1 MKKSAIILS
10 LLLFQLQTILSQVST
25 MEFGSISQTE
35 IDMATYQPDPQAEA
49 VVLFDLGDSRFID
62 VPTGYDIQF
71 IRTRRI
77 KILSKA
83 GIRYSEVS
91 IPIFHRDNQYE
102 TVPSIEAFS
111 YNFNNGK
118 LEKIPLDQST
128 IYEEK
133 INNSWRVKKFVFPD
147 VRQGTIIEYKYIL
160 ETPFQFNLPGWKFQD
175 RIPTI
180 YSKYTVR
187 MIPFYEYI
195 FIAQGIN
202 KFDSQ
207 ESHADPQK
215 RHFGAVAEIYG
226 SNLGSGV
233 VFQDL
238 VHTYVM
244 KNVPAFRDESHITS
258 VSDYIM
264 KIDFQESKF
273 YSPEGGSV
281 EVISTWPLLIKDLL
295 KADDFGKYI
304 SSSERQAKNIIEKEL
319 MLTDKSAVEKCQTII
334 NYVKSKYAWD
344 GFSAKFTIKSPKDLI
359 NKKTGNTAEIN
370 LFMTG
375 LLHAAGINASPV
387 LLSTRDNGKIK
398 IDYPFLDFFNY
409 VVVLVSLDN
418 KTFLAD
424 GTDSFTR
431 YDRIPPKCI
440 NEKGLII
447 SNEGEKWIPLDLQYN
462 SIDQKTIT
470 INIEPEAAKMDVS
483 LVVQAAEYDS
493 YMYKK
498 SFSNDTVELKKYFS
512 KSGINQISN
521 LQTLNYGKASLPY
534 TISCQGISEAER
546 LDNKIIIS
554 PFLKFIPET
563 NRLTQPT
570 RNYPVDFNYASTSGF
585 KVNVNIPAGYK
596 VLSSPETQIIDNDLV
611 NISIEYNIVDG
622 MIYING
628 SYTYKKAVYQPAE
641 YSRLKSFIDIIVKEF
656 NEPLVFEK
664 V

>member
-1 MKKSAIILS
+1 
-10 LLLFQLQTILSQVST
+10 
-25 MEFGSISQTE
+25 
-35 IDMATYQPDPQAEA
+35 
-49 VVLFDLGDSRFID
+49 
-62 VPTGYDIQF
+62 
-71 IRTRRI
+71 
-77 KILSKA
+77 
-83 GIRYSEVS
+83 
-91 IPIFHRDNQYE
+91 
-102 TVPSIEAFS
+102 
-111 YNFNNGK
+111 
-118 LEKIPLDQST
+118 
-128 IYEEK
+128 
-133 INNSWRVKKFVFPD
+133 
-147 VRQGTIIEYKYIL
+147 
-160 ETPFQFNLPGWKFQD
+160 
-175 RIPTI
+175 
-180 YSKYTVR
+180 
-187 MIPFYEYI
+187 
-195 FIAQGIN
+195 
-202 KFDSQ
+202 
-207 ESHADPQK
+207 
-215 RHFGAVAEIYG
+215 
-226 SNLGSGV
+226 
-233 VFQDL
+233 
-238 VHTYVM
+238 
-244 KNVPAFRDESHITS
+244 
-258 VSDYIM
+258 
-264 KIDFQESKF
+264 
-273 YSPEGGSV
+273 
-281 EVISTWPLLIKDLL
+281 
-295 KADDFGKYI
+295 
-304 SSSERQAKNIIEKEL
+304 
-319 MLTDKSAVEKCQTII
+319 
-334 NYVKSKYAWD
+334 
-344 GFSAKFTIKSPKDLI
+344 
-359 NKKTGNTAEIN
+359 
-370 LFMTG
+370 
-375 LLHAAGINASPV
+375 
-387 LLSTRDNGKIK
+387 
-398 IDYPFLDFFNY
+398 
-409 VVVLVSLDN
+409 VVLVSLDN

-512 KSGINQISN
+512 KSGINQVSN